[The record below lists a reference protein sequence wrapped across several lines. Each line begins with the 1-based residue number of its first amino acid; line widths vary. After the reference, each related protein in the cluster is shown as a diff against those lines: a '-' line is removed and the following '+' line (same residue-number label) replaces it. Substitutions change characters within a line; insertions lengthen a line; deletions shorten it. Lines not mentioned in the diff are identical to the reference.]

1 MVIEKN
7 TLNSIQ
13 VILDKGFKPSNV
25 SRKFLDVLGKE
36 NISAGL
42 KNGLLK
48 IVCNADKTFDVTMTD
63 VLHTDL
69 ENVLRRKL
77 RERGYQLTLKGEK
90 YVKES
95 YSQNNIDSAIHSIN
109 VDEIALDGGL
119 L

>member
-1 MVIEKN
+1 MEKN

-13 VILDKGFKPSNV
+13 VILDKGFKPSNT
-25 SRKFLDVLGKE
+25 SRKFLDILGKE

-63 VLHTDL
+63 TLHADL
-69 ENVLRRKL
+69 EKVLRTKL
-77 RERGYQLTLKGEK
+77 RERGYQLTVKGEK
-90 YVKES
+90 FVKDG
-95 YSQNNIDSAIHSIN
+95 YSQSGINSAIN
-109 VDEIALDGGL
+109 KFNMNDIALDGGL